1 MILTAFYLLQI
12 AFYLLQ
18 IAFSLFVIG
27 WVAVDTLLGE
37 NS

>member
-1 MILTAFYLLQI
+1 MILT

-27 WVAVDTLLGE
+27 WVAITALLGE
-37 NS
+37 DS

>member
-1 MILTAFYLLQI
+1 MILT